1 MTAASLL
8 LCNVRIPD
16 ANGKL
21 TPYCAVQIEAG
32 KIARFFSEPYPK
44 VSAAQRLDAKGHLAL
59 PAFCDSHTH
68 FSEYGLRLT
77 QLDLSGLSLQAA
89 LERIRKRVATAPKE
103 TWITGGGWTRQAF
116 GLFPTAAM
124 LDEISTEHF
133 IALRSADWH
142 AAWCNSRVLQK
153 LHPHEFAEAELPCDE
168 QGRFKSVAFERAA
181 KKAMSFVTI
190 SAQERQAAIKLAQEE
205 FFKLGIT
212 EILTMEESAALPDYH
227 ALGETLKLRVR
238 VAIYLESLD
247 AAKKFYAAHP
257 NTNTSLEAAKLFLDG
272 SLGSETCSMLEP
284 FEGQRSSGIDFYSDA
299 DLVALFKL
307 VEREGLAISVHAIG
321 DRAVRRALN
330 AFEKLRA
337 QSSPQATGAALPHR
351 IEHAQTIH
359 DSDVTRFAKH
369 GIIASMQPV
378 HIRADIALA
387 RRLLGARAERLYRF
401 NSLQSSGATLIF
413 GSDTPVESPNVF
425 EGLFYAIVRCDEQ
438 GQVWYGHERLRL
450 QDAVLAY
457 TVNPRRII
465 HTPRGALEVGCD
477 ADIILLSE
485 NIFQIPLQNLA
496 QVQVLAT
503 ILGGEVVYSVL

>member
-1 MTAASLL
+1 MKPASLL
-8 LCNVRIPD
+8 LCNVCIPD
-16 ANGKL
+16 RDGKL

-44 VSAAQRLDAKGHLAL
+44 VNAAHWLDAKGHLAL
-59 PAFCDSHTH
+59 PAFCDSHIH
-68 FSEYGLRLT
+68 FSEYGLRLA

-89 LERIRKRVATAPKE
+89 LECIRKRVSTAPKGA
-103 TWITGGGWTRQAF
+103 WIIGGGWTRQTF
-116 GLFPTAAM
+116 GLFPTATM

-153 LHPHEFAEAELPCDE
+153 LNPHEFAEAELPRDE
-168 QGRFKSVAFERAA
+168 QGKFRSVAFERAA

-190 SAQERQAAIKLAQEE
+190 SAQERQTAIKLAQEK

-212 EILTMEESAALPDYH
+212 EILTMEEAAALPDYH
-227 ALGETLKLRVR
+227 ALSEALKLRVR
-238 VAIYLESLD
+238 TCIYLESLD

-257 NTNTSLEAAKLFLDG
+257 NTNTSLEATKLFLDG

-284 FEGQRSSGIDFYSDA
+284 FEGQRTSGIDFYSDS

-321 DRAVRRALN
+321 DKAVRRALN
-330 AFEKLRA
+330 AFEKLHA
-337 QSSPQATGAALPHR
+337 LSSPQVNGTTLPHR

-359 DSDVTRFAKH
+359 DSDVARFAKL

-378 HIRADIALA
+378 HIRTDIAVA

-401 NSLQSSGATLIF
+401 NSLLNSGASLIF
-413 GSDTPVESPNVF
+413 GSDAPVESPNVF
-425 EGLFYAIVRCDEQ
+425 EGLFYAVARCDEQ

-450 QDAVLAY
+450 PDAVQAY

-465 HTPRGALEVGCD
+465 HSPRGAFEIGYD

-485 NIFQIPLQNLA
+485 NIFQIPTERLVQT
-496 QVQVLAT
+496 QVITT
-503 ILGGEVVYSVL
+503 ILGGKVVYSIL